1 MNKKDF
7 EEIVKYPIYKNEI
20 EKSDKASK
28 EARESSSDL
37 TKKVENNMFLK
48 QDNNQNG
55 KNNINKRKFNGS
67 FAPTPPKI
75 SKGNNNFASP
85 ENQSN
90 RQNIIKQRN
99 SLPIASAKS
108 K

>member
-7 EEIVKYPIYKNEI
+7 EDILKYPIYKNEI

-28 EARESSSDL
+28 EARESI
-37 TKKVENNMFLK
+37 KVENNMFLK
-48 QDNNQNG
+48 QDNNQNNG
-55 KNNINKRKFNGS
+55 KNINKRKFNGS

-75 SKGNNNFASP
+75 SKGNNFASP

>member
-7 EEIVKYPIYKNEI
+7 EDILKYPIYKNEI
-20 EKSDKASK
+20 EKSDKAIASK
-28 EARESSSDL
+28 SAQESTAL

-55 KNNINKRKFNGS
+55 KNKRKFNGS

-75 SKGNNNFASP
+75 SKGNFASP
-85 ENQSN
+85 ESQSN

>member
-7 EEIVKYPIYKNEI
+7 EDILKYPIYKNEI
-20 EKSDKASK
+20 EKSDKAIASK
-28 EARESSSDL
+28 SAQESTAL

-55 KNNINKRKFNGS
+55 KNKRKFNGS
-67 FAPTPPKI
+67 FAPAKI
-75 SKGNNNFASP
+75 PRGNNSATP

-99 SLPIASAKS
+99 SLPIASAKT